1 MSLVSFLE
9 FFTEI
14 PYLMTI
20 IWVVIVVVVAV
31 VLERFMTRY
40 FRRFT
45 KRRKLPPHVGN
56 GMVLVSRLLIL
67 LGAVMALFRVAGL
80 PTELLITFSALGG
93 TAIGFASTR
102 TLGNFV
108 AGFYVLL
115 TQPFR
120 VRDYV
125 RIGVTEGIVEEI
137 SLNYT
142 KITTP
147 SNTTVLISNQ
157 RVLDQEIVNYRQKGS
172 RPPLYCYSFELGF
185 THVLPIAELEKTF
198 DKVIEQYAEKLPRK
212 SEYAMTKITSFAR
225 NYMFYLYIESPRDVF
240 TLQPAFVR
248 DITKAWDEA
257 VARHAGKS

>member
-1 MSLVSFLE
+1 MVSFLE

-14 PYLMTI
+14 PYLTTI
-20 IWVVIVVVVAV
+20 IWVAIVVVVAV

-40 FRRFT
+40 LRRFT

-56 GMVLVSRLLIL
+56 GMILVSRLLIL

-185 THVLPIAELEKTF
+185 NHVLPITELEKTF

-212 SEYAMTKITSFAR
+212 SEYAMTKMTSLAR

>member
-1 MSLVSFLE
+1 MISFHK
-9 FFTEI
+9 FFTET

-20 IWVVIVVVVAV
+20 IGAAIIVVVAV
-31 VLERFMTRY
+31 ILERFITRY
-40 FRRFT
+40 LRRFT

-80 PTELLITFSALGG
+80 PAEWFVAFSALGG

-125 RIGVTEGIVEEI
+125 RIGATEGVIEEI

-142 KITTP
+142 RITTP

-157 RVLDQEIVNYRQKGS
+157 RVLDQEIVNYRQKDS

-185 THVLPIAELEKTF
+185 SHTLPITQLEKTF

-212 SEYAMTKITSFAR
+212 PEYAMTKITSLAR
-225 NYMFYLYIESPRDVF
+225 NYIFYLYIESPRDVF

-248 DITKAWDEA
+248 DITEAWDEA
-257 VARHAGKS
+257 VAKYTRKS

>member
-1 MSLVSFLE
+1 MRVVSFQE

-14 PYLMTI
+14 PYLMIVIGVAIT
-20 IWVVIVVVVAV
+20 VIVAV
-31 VLERFMTRY
+31 ILERFITRY
-40 FRRFT
+40 LRRFT

-56 GMVLVSRLLIL
+56 GMVLVSRFLIL

-80 PTELLITFSALGG
+80 PAEWFVAFSALGG

-120 VRDYV
+120 VRDNV

-147 SNTTVLISNQ
+147 MNTTVLISNQ

-185 THVLPIAELEKTF
+185 SHTLSTTQLEKTF
-198 DKVIEQYAEKLPRK
+198 DKVIKQYAEKLPRK
-212 SEYAMTKITSFAR
+212 PEYAMTKINHFAR
-225 NYMFYLYIESPRDVF
+225 NYIFYLYIESPRDIF
-240 TLQPAFVR
+240 TLQPLFVR

-257 VARHAGKS
+257 ITKKS

>member
-1 MSLVSFLE
+1 LVSFLDL
-9 FFTEI
+9 FTEI
-14 PYLMTI
+14 PYLMPI
-20 IWVVIVVVVAV
+20 IWVAIVVVVAV

-40 FRRFT
+40 LRRFT

-80 PTELLITFSALGG
+80 PAEWFVAFSALGG

-147 SNTTVLISNQ
+147 MNTTVLISNQ

-185 THVLPIAELEKTF
+185 SHALPIIQLERTF
-198 DKVIEQYAEKLPRK
+198 DKVIAQYAEKLPRK
-212 SEYAMTKITSFAR
+212 PEYAMTRITSLAR
-225 NYMFYLYIESPRDVF
+225 NYMFYLYIESPRDIF

-248 DITKAWDEA
+248 DITEAWDEA
-257 VARHAGKS
+257 VAKYTGKS

>member
-1 MSLVSFLE
+1 MVSFHE

-14 PYLMTI
+14 PYLMAI
-20 IWVVIVVVVAV
+20 IGVVVIVIVAV
-31 VLERFMTRY
+31 ILERFMTRY
-40 FRRFT
+40 LRRFT

-56 GMVLVSRLLIL
+56 GMVLVSRLVIL

-80 PTELLITFSALGG
+80 PAEWFVAFSALGG

-125 RIGVTEGIVEEI
+125 RIGDTEGIVEEI

-142 KITTP
+142 RITTP
-147 SNTTVLISNQ
+147 SNTTVLITNQ

-172 RPPLYCYSFELGF
+172 HPPLYCYSFELGF
-185 THVLPIAELEKTF
+185 SHALPITQLEKTF
-198 DKVIEQYAEKLPRK
+198 DKVIEQYTEKLPRK
-212 SEYAMTKITSFAR
+212 PEYAMTKITSLAR
-225 NYMFYLYIESPRDVF
+225 NYIFYLYIESPRDIF

-257 VARHAGKS
+257 VAKYTGKS

>member
-1 MSLVSFLE
+1 MVSFLNP
-9 FFTEI
+9 FTEI
-14 PYLMTI
+14 PYL
-20 IWVVIVVVVAV
+20 VVIIGVAV
-31 VLERFMTRY
+31 IVIVAVILERFVTRY
-40 FRRFT
+40 LRHFT

-80 PTELLITFSALGG
+80 PAEWFVAFSALGG

-102 TLGNFV
+102 TLGNFI

-120 VRDYV
+120 VRDYI

-147 SNTTVLISNQ
+147 MNTTILISNQ
-157 RVLDQEIVNYRQKGS
+157 RVLDQEIVNYRHKGS

-185 THVLPIAELEKTF
+185 SHALPTTRLEKMF
-198 DKVIEQYAEKLPRK
+198 DKVIEQYVERLLRK
-212 SEYAMTKITSFAR
+212 PEYAMMKINHVAR
-225 NYMFYLYIESPRDVF
+225 NYMFYLYTESPRDIF
-240 TLQPAFVR
+240 TLQPEFVK
-248 DITKAWDEA
+248 DITKTWEK
-257 VARHAGKS
+257 VVTKKS

>member
-1 MSLVSFLE
+1 MSVVSLQE

-14 PYLMTI
+14 PYLMVI
-20 IWVVIVVVVAV
+20 IGVAVIVIVAV
-31 VLERFMTRY
+31 VLERFVTRY
-40 FRRFT
+40 LRRFT

-56 GMVLVSRLLIL
+56 GMVLVSRLIIL
-67 LGAVMALFRVAGL
+67 LGSVMALFRVAGL
-80 PTELLITFSALGG
+80 PAEWFVAFSALGG

-115 TQPFR
+115 TQPFQ

-137 SLNYT
+137 TLNYT

-147 SNTTVLISNQ
+147 MNTTVLISNQ

-185 THVLPIAELEKTF
+185 SHTLPIAQLEKTF

-212 SEYAMTKITSFAR
+212 PEYAMTKITSFAR

-240 TLQPAFVR
+240 TLQPAFVK
-248 DITKAWDEA
+248 DITRAWDEE
-257 VARHAGKS
+257 VSRYSTKS

>member
-1 MSLVSFLE
+1 MVSFLE

-14 PYLMTI
+14 PYLKVI
-20 IWVVIVVVVAV
+20 VGVAVIVVVAV
-31 VLERFMTRY
+31 ILERFMTRY

-67 LGAVMALFRVAGL
+67 LGVVIALFRVAGL
-80 PTELLITFSALGG
+80 PAEWFVAFSALGG

-142 KITTP
+142 KIRTP

-185 THVLPIAELEKTF
+185 SHALPIIQLEKTF
-198 DKVIEQYAEKLPRK
+198 DKVIEQYAEKLARK
-212 SEYAMTKITSFAR
+212 PEYAMTKISHVAR
-225 NYMFYLYIESPRDVF
+225 IYMFYLYVESPRDVF
-240 TLQPAFVR
+240 TLQPVFVR
-248 DITKAWDEA
+248 NITKACDEA
-257 VARHAGKS
+257 ITKKS